1 MIWGRAVSVACIALG
16 ALVFAGSDARTETL
30 NEALV
35 SAYATNPTLQAERA
49 RQRGTDEGVS
59 QALSGWR
66 PTISS
71 SGDGGYQETET
82 SPGPNSDSN
91 PHSFSVTVTQPLFR
105 GFQTVN
111 STAQAEKLVLAGQQ
125 TLLRIEQAVLLDGV
139 TAYMNVIRD
148 LTVVNLRRQNVEN
161 LEEQLKGTQ
170 ARFNVGEL
178 TQTDVAQSRARLS
191 QARSDL
197 ATSKSDLAASR
208 ADYRRIVGRAASG
221 LRFPTS
227 LRKKLPKTLERAI
240 ELAQSRNPIVLE
252 ARYNE
257 EASAHAVDVAIGDLL
272 PSADL
277 QAEYSHREQ
286 PSGNINNTDTVSVLG
301 QVTVPIYQAGRESS
315 EIREAKQI
323 NHQRKQEVFEAIR
336 DARDEVVTA
345 WNQWIAARQSIQS
358 DSDQVKANE
367 LAYRGIQQEAL
378 VGSRTILDVLDTNR
392 DLVDSQILLIG
403 SRRDEVVASYR
414 LLAAVGR
421 LTAQGLMLPVD
432 VYDPT
437 VNLEKVRHKFFG
449 IDINESEYADE

>member
-1 MIWGRAVSVACIALG
+1 MYLARAIAIASVALG
-16 ALVFAGSDARTETL
+16 ALAASADNVRAETITQ
-30 NEALV
+30 ALV

-66 PTISS
+66 PTITGT
-71 SGDGGYQETET
+71 GDGGFQETET
-82 SPGPNSDSN
+82 TPGPNTDTN
-91 PHSFSVTVTQPLFR
+91 PYGFSFTVTQPLFR
-105 GFQTVN
+105 GFQTIN
-111 STAQAEKLVLAGQQ
+111 GTAQAEKLALAGQQ
-125 TLLRIEQAVLLDGV
+125 TLLRIEQAVLLDGA
-139 TAYMNVIRD
+139 TAFMNVIRD
-148 LTVVNLRRQNVEN
+148 LTIVNLRRQNVEN
-161 LEEQLKGTQ
+161 LQEQLKGTQ

-197 ATSKSDLAASR
+197 ATAKSNLGASR
-208 ADYRRIVGRAASG
+208 ADYRRIVGRAPAN
-221 LRFPTS
+221 LRFPAS
-227 LRKKLPKTLERAI
+227 IRKKLPKTLQEAI
-240 ELAQSRNPIVLE
+240 ALAQQRNPAVLE

-277 QAEYSHREQ
+277 QAQYSHREE
-286 PSGNINNTDTVSVLG
+286 PSSNINNTDTLSVLG

-315 EIREAKQI
+315 EVREAKQI
-323 NHQRKQEVFEAIR
+323 NHQRKQEVLEAIR
-336 DARDEVVTA
+336 DVRDEVVTA
-345 WNQWIAARQSIQS
+345 WNEWIAARQNIQS

-378 VGSRTILDVLDTNR
+378 VGSRTILDVLDTNE
-392 DLVDSQILLIG
+392 DLINSQILLVQ

-421 LTAQGLMLPVD
+421 LTAQGLMLPVS

-449 IDINESEYADE
+449 IDIDESGYSDD